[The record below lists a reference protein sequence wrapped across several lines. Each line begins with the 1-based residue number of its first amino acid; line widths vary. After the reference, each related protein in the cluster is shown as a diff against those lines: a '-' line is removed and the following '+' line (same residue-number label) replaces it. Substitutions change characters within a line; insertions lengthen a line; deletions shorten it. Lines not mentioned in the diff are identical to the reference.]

1 MNVTT
6 RAKSCAAIAATCVTT
21 LLAAC
26 GGSSSSTLTPSPA
39 PAGGSSA
46 ALVFAPATP
55 LAIKQGSMQ
64 EVLLS
69 LENADAVVGQR
80 VRIATTDSSIADVS
94 PATCTL
100 SGTSPASKQCLLK
113 VNGKALGAVS
123 VTAQADGMP
132 EVRLT
137 GSVGTAVNYGTL
149 AVANAPGSYVS
160 TSPVSAGFAATGA
173 APYTLP
179 LKARLIGSSGVDA
192 GAGAVITF
200 TSSTAGVTFNPAQCS
215 VTTTAPECSATATL
229 PTAAAA
235 TIVVGASA
243 AQYSAYSS
251 ITVNAAP
258 AAAPANGTISLSTQ
272 SGNNVPNGMKA
283 PLFVNWNNPT
293 TPDTVTLT
301 LNLQGSGIAFYSY
314 APGNN
319 STLNTP
325 ATQTC
330 TLTFV
335 GKGQAS
341 NALSCGFGLV
351 GQATTGSV
359 TVSATATSTAQ
370 QTYSIA
376 PLVLGAIAPEATR
389 RAVTFSN
396 NSSQTIHVGI
406 TGGAASSWTSA
417 TTPFVT
423 PGQTTANLKPGAGST
438 CGPSNPL
445 AACPMGTTC
454 MQGGASP
461 NSDPSK
467 TPYYC
472 YYDQIAP
479 TNGYTLAAK
488 STTTTV
494 LEISASSIA
503 PSGGGVIWSGNFY
516 ARTGCDP
523 TTGECENA
531 TCKGSAG
538 GLVCGPGTGPSPGT
552 NTLAEVTFVAY
563 PGPDYYDVS
572 IINGANF
579 ATEFG
584 PSNVAVSAT
593 DAYTCG
599 VAGSRTAQNGGFPG
613 NAAGL
618 PAAPWTM
625 TPTSASFPPGV
636 TTTGDPSS
644 YYRLVA
650 VQTSAKAPQTCT
662 QDISCDDGVNTK
674 CGYAMSDVVTG
685 ASFTYVTRTCGKP
698 VGWLTV
704 DAIWGF
710 NATSKNEAPF
720 SFGTKWSYGT
730 AGMVSVGDLQLCING
745 TYSAYIPNGTA
756 SSVPAFPVQPLA
768 LACGG
773 VMWGATESPAPLQNP
788 AGNAGLNLTRPTQP
802 VQSAN
807 ANWIDYVLPTIT
819 WLKQACPTCYTYP
832 FDDMTSTFTCSDASR
847 NPSTNYSV
855 TFSDLN

>member
-1 MNVTT
+1 MNVMT
-6 RAKSCAAIAATCVTT
+6 RAKSGASIAATCVTT

-26 GGSSSSTLTPSPA
+26 GGSSSSTPA
-39 PAGGSSA
+39 PNPTPPGGSSA
-46 ALVFAPATP
+46 ALVFAPAAP

-80 VRIATTDSSIADVS
+80 VRIATTDLAIADVS

-123 VTAQADGMP
+123 LTAQADGMP

-149 AVANAPGSYVS
+149 AVANAPGSYVT

-173 APYTLP
+173 GPYTLP
-179 LKARLIGSSGVDA
+179 LKAKLLGSSGVDA
-192 GAGAVITF
+192 GTGAVITF
-200 TSSTAGVTFNPAQCS
+200 ASSTAGVTFNPAQCS
-215 VTTTAPECSATATL
+215 VTTTSPECSTTATL
-229 PTAAAA
+229 PTAAGA

-243 AQYSAYSS
+243 AQYTAYSS

-258 AAAPANGTISLSTQ
+258 AVAPANGTISVSSQ
-272 SGNNVPNGMKA
+272 QGNNVPNGMKA
-283 PLFVNWNNPT
+283 PLFVNWSNPT
-293 TPDTVTLT
+293 TADTVTVT
-301 LNLQGSGIAFYSY
+301 LNLQGSGISFYSY

-319 STLNTP
+319 TTLNTSQ
-325 ATQTC
+325 TQTC
-330 TLTFV
+330 VLTYT
-335 GKGQAS
+335 GGS
-341 NALSCGFGLV
+341 TGNALSCGFGLV

-359 TVSATATSTAQ
+359 TINAAVTSTAH
-370 QTYSIA
+370 QTYSVA
-376 PLVLGAIAPEATR
+376 PMVLGAVAPEPTR

-396 NSSQTIHVGI
+396 NSSQTIYVGI
-406 TGGAASSWTSA
+406 TGGAAAAWTSA
-417 TTPFVT
+417 TTPAVQ
-423 PGQTTANLKPGAGST
+423 PGLATANLKPGEGSQ

-445 AACPMGTTC
+445 AACPSGTTC

-461 NSDPSK
+461 SSTVAN

-479 TNGYTLAAK
+479 SNGYTLAAK
-488 STTTTV
+488 STTTTT
-494 LEISASSIA
+494 LEISGSSMA
-503 PSGGGVIWSGNFY
+503 PNGGGVIWSGNFY

-523 TTGECENA
+523 TTGQCENA

-552 NTLAEVTFVAY
+552 NTLAEVTFQAN

-584 PSNVAVSAT
+584 PSSVPVPAA

-613 NAAGL
+613 NAEGL

-636 TTTGDPSS
+636 ATTGDSSS

-662 QDISCDDGVNTK
+662 QDMNCDDGVNTK

-685 ASFTYVTRTCGKP
+685 ASFTYATRTCGKP

-710 NATSKNEAPF
+710 NQTSNNVAPF
-720 SFGTKWSYGT
+720 AFGTKWSNGKG
-730 AGMVSVGDLQLCING
+730 GMVSVGDLQLCING
-745 TYSAYIPNGTA
+745 TYSAYIANGTA
-756 SSVPAFPVQPLA
+756 SSSPAFPVQPLA

-773 VMWGATESPAPLQNP
+773 VMWGATESPGPLQNP
-788 AGNAGLNLTRPTQP
+788 TGNAGLNLTRPTQP

-807 ANWIDYVLPTIT
+807 SNWIDYVLPTIS

-832 FDDMTSTFTCSDASR
+832 FDDMSSTFTCSDATR
-847 NPSTNYSV
+847 NPNTNYSV

>member
-6 RAKSCAAIAATCVTT
+6 RANSCAAIAATCVAT

-26 GGSSSSTLTPSPA
+26 GGSSSSTPTPSPA

-46 ALVFAPATP
+46 ALVFAPTTQ
-55 LAIKQGSMQ
+55 LAVKQGSMQ

-80 VRIATTDSSIADVS
+80 VRIATTDASIADVS

-100 SGTSPASKQCLLK
+100 SGTSPASKQCLLR

-123 VTAQADGMP
+123 LTAQSDGLP

-149 AVANAPGSYVS
+149 AVANAPGSYVT
-160 TSPVSAGFAATGA
+160 TSPVSAGIAATGA

-179 LKARLIGSSGVDA
+179 LKAKLLGSSGVDA
-192 GAGAVITF
+192 GAGAVIKF
-200 TSSTAGVTFNPAQCS
+200 TSSTTGVTFSPAQCS
-215 VTTTAPECSATATL
+215 VTTTAPECSTTASL
-229 PTAAAA
+229 PTAAGA

-243 AQYSAYSS
+243 AQYTAYSS

-258 AAAPANGTISLSTQ
+258 AAAPANGTISVSSQ
-272 SGNNVPNGMKA
+272 QGNNVPNGMKA
-283 PLFVNWNNPT
+283 PLFVNWSNPMT
-293 TPDTVTLT
+293 ADTVTVT
-301 LNLQGSGIAFYSY
+301 LSLQGSGIAFYSY

-319 STLNTP
+319 TTLNTSQ
-325 ATQTC
+325 TQTC
-330 TLTFV
+330 VLTYT
-335 GKGQAS
+335 GGS
-341 NALSCGFGLV
+341 TGNALSCGFGLV
-351 GQATTGSV
+351 GQATTGNV
-359 TVSATATSTAQ
+359 TVSATTTSTAQ
-370 QTYSIA
+370 QTYSVA
-376 PLVLGAIAPEATR
+376 PLVLGAVVPEATR
-389 RAVTFSN
+389 RSVTFSN
-396 NSSQTIHVGI
+396 NSSQTIYVGI

-423 PGQTTANLKPGAGST
+423 PGQATANLKPGAGST

-445 AACPMGTTC
+445 AACPIGTTC

-461 NSDPSK
+461 SSTVAN

-479 TNGYTLAAK
+479 SNGYTLAAK
-488 STTTTV
+488 STTTTT
-494 LEISASSIA
+494 LEISGSSTA
-503 PSGGGVIWSGNFY
+503 PNGGGVIWSGNFY
-516 ARTGCDP
+516 ARTGCDSA
-523 TTGECENA
+523 TGQCENA

-552 NTLAEVTFVAY
+552 NTLAEVTFQAS

-584 PSNVAVSAT
+584 PSSVPVTAA

-613 NAAGL
+613 NAGGL

-662 QDISCDDGVNTK
+662 QDINCDDGVNTK

-685 ASFTYVTRTCGKP
+685 ASFTYATRTCGKP

-720 SFGTKWSYGT
+720 SFGTTWSG
-730 AGMVSVGDLQLCING
+730 VSVGDLQLCING
-745 TYSAYIPNGTA
+745 TYSAYIANGTST
-756 SSVPAFPVQPLA
+756 SSPAFPIQPVA

-773 VMWGATESPAPLQNP
+773 VMWGATESPGPLQNP

-802 VQSAN
+802 VQTAN

-832 FDDMTSTFTCSDASR
+832 FDDMSSTFTCSDVTR
-847 NPSTNYSV
+847 NPNTNYSV

>member
-6 RAKSCAAIAATCVTT
+6 RANSCVAIAATCVTT

-26 GGSSSSTLTPSPA
+26 GGSSSSTPTPSLA

-46 ALVFAPATP
+46 ALVFAPTTQ
-55 LAIKQGSMQ
+55 LAVKQGSMQ

-80 VRIATTDSSIADVS
+80 VRIATTDASIADVS

-100 SGTSPASKQCLLK
+100 SGTSPASKQCLLR

-123 VTAQADGMP
+123 LTAQSDGLP

-137 GSVGTAVNYGTL
+137 GSVGTAVNHGTL
-149 AVANAPGSYVS
+149 AVANAPGSYVT

-173 APYTLP
+173 AVYTLP
-179 LKARLIGSSGVDA
+179 LKAKLLGSSGVDA
-192 GAGAVITF
+192 GAGAVIKF
-200 TSSTAGVTFNPAQCS
+200 TSSTTGVTFSPAQCS
-215 VTTTAPECSATATL
+215 VTTTSPECSTTASL
-229 PTAAAA
+229 PTAAGA

-243 AQYSAYSS
+243 AQYTAFSS

-258 AAAPANGTISLSTQ
+258 ATGPANGTISVSSQ
-272 SGNNVPNGMKA
+272 QGNNVPNGMKA
-283 PLFVNWNNPT
+283 PLFVNWSNPMT
-293 TPDTVTLT
+293 ADTVTVT
-301 LNLQGSGIAFYSY
+301 LSLQGSGIAFYSY

-319 STLNTP
+319 TTLN
-325 ATQTC
+325 ASQTQTC
-330 TLTFV
+330 VLTYT
-335 GKGQAS
+335 GGS
-341 NALSCGFGLV
+341 TGNALSCGFGLV

-370 QTYSIA
+370 QTYSVA
-376 PLVLGAIAPEATR
+376 PLVLGAVVPEATR
-389 RAVTFSN
+389 RSVTFSN
-396 NSSQTIHVGI
+396 NSSQTIYVGI

-423 PGQTTANLKPGAGST
+423 PGQATANLKPGAGST

-445 AACPMGTTC
+445 AACPIGTTC

-461 NSDPSK
+461 SSTVAN

-479 TNGYTLAAK
+479 SNGYTLAAK
-488 STTTTV
+488 STTTTT
-494 LEISASSIA
+494 LEISGSSTA
-503 PSGGGVIWSGNFY
+503 PNGGGVIWSGNFY
-516 ARTGCDP
+516 ARTGCDSA
-523 TTGECENA
+523 TGQCENA

-552 NTLAEVTFVAY
+552 NTLAEVTFQAS

-584 PSNVAVSAT
+584 PSSVPVTAA

-613 NAAGL
+613 NAGGL

-662 QDISCDDGVNTK
+662 QDINCDDGVNTK

-685 ASFTYVTRTCGKP
+685 ASFTYATRTCGKP

-720 SFGTKWSYGT
+720 SFGTTWSS
-730 AGMVSVGDLQLCING
+730 VSVGDLQLCING
-745 TYSAYIPNGTA
+745 TYSAYIANGTST
-756 SSVPAFPVQPLA
+756 SSPAFPIQPVA

-773 VMWGATESPAPLQNP
+773 VMWGATESPGPLQNP
-788 AGNAGLNLTRPTQP
+788 AGNTGLNLTRPTQP
-802 VQSAN
+802 VQTAN

-832 FDDMTSTFTCSDASR
+832 FDDMSSTFTCSDVTR
-847 NPSTNYSV
+847 NPNTNYSV